1 MLIERKRGET
11 QLFVKEVTVEGRRY
25 IVCRNEAE
33 AEKDRRDRQAIVAAL
48 QDALRRGEKALIGNT
63 AYRRY
68 LRKSSAVRGER
79 AFEIDAGKLAE
90 EARFD
95 GIFVLR
101 TNADV
106 TPLQAVLRY
115 RELLQVEQLFRQSK
129 AVFDTRPIFHSS
141 DAAIRG
147 HVFCTFLALLLQKRL
162 NELAS
167 DAGSRVEWRTLLRE
181 LDQLSQARMRSS
193 DKDWLIRT
201 DATPDVAAIFRQA
214 HIALPPRAQQTLPPK
229 PPQPPKVRRR
239 RGRPPRRSATPS

>member
-1 MLIERKRGET
+1 
-11 QLFVKEVTVEGRRY
+11 
-25 IVCRNEAE
+25 
-33 AEKDRRDRQAIVAAL
+33 DRRHRQAIVAGL
-48 QDALRRGEKALIGNT
+48 QEAFRRGEKALIGNS

-79 AFEIDAGKLAE
+79 VFEIDAGKLAE

-95 GIFVLR
+95 GVFVLR
-101 TNADV
+101 TNANV

-162 NELAS
+162 NDLAS
-167 DAGSRVEWRTLLRE
+167 AAGSREGAE
-181 LDQLSQARMRSS
+181 YM
-193 DKDWLIRT
+193 
-201 DATPDVAAIFRQA
+201 AAD
-214 HIALPPRAQQTLPPK
+214 
-229 PPQPPKVRRR
+229 RRV
-239 RGRPPRRSATPS
+239 G